1 MSSPAS
7 DTPAPTW
14 TPSPAEPLRHQV
26 LAALAQHRIATT
38 SQLRRMLRPGSTRQ
52 LISRVLNRLRSDGF
66 VDRTV
71 LPDAKRTR
79 THAWYLTQEG
89 SRLTRD
95 LPVLRGRPPYPI
107 TSTTTASLKT
117 PHALTVVRTHLAFAE
132 DARRLGHE
140 HGPWDWTPEVS
151 HSIGEGEHVMADAL
165 MYYTAIESEHRRKLR
180 AFVEVDRN
188 TMSSERLAVKLIEYA
203 RLFQYEAQPVGRRRQ
218 AAAGPAWLR
227 WYPVF
232 PRVLFVLTG
241 ASRSRLENRM
251 SDLQAMVA
259 QHPLV
264 AALAR
269 EVRLGA
275 AVLEDIEQHGPAQT
289 VWVPLSGGKLD
300 RPVMSPLSRLRERE
314 ALNGRAER
322 TRTAHARHT

>member
-1 MSSPAS
+1 MTSPTPSTPAS
-7 DTPAPTW
+7 LA
-14 TPSPAEPLRHQV
+14 PSPAEPLRHQV

-38 SQLRRMLRPGSTRQ
+38 SQLRRMLRPDGTRQ
-52 LISRVLNRLRSDGF
+52 LLSRVLNKLRSDGF
-66 VDRTV
+66 ADYTL
-71 LPDAKRTR
+71 LPDANRSR

-95 LPVLRGRPPYPI
+95 LPVLRGRPPYSI
-107 TSTTTASLKT
+107 TSTTAASLKT
-117 PHALTVVRTHLAFAE
+117 PHTLTVVRAHLSFAA

-140 HGPWDWTPEVS
+140 HGPWDWNPEVS
-151 HSIGEGEHVMADAL
+151 HSIGEGERVVADAV
-165 MYYTAIESEHRRKLR
+165 MYYTAVEREHRRKLR
-180 AFVEVDRN
+180 AFVEVDRT

-203 RLFQYEAQPVGRRRQ
+203 RLFQYEAPPVGRRRQ
-218 AAAGPAWLR
+218 AATGPSWLR

-241 ASRSRLENRM
+241 ASRARLGHRM

-269 EVRLGA
+269 EVPLGA
-275 AVLEDIEQHGPAQT
+275 AVLEDLEQLGPGQA
-289 VWVPLSGGKLD
+289 VWVPLTGGKH
-300 RPVMSPLSRLRERE
+300 RPWTDL
-314 ALNGRAER
+314 
-322 TRTAHARHT
+322 

>member
-1 MSSPAS
+1 MSSPAP
-7 DTPAPTW
+7 DTPTPTW
-14 TPSPAEPLRHQV
+14 TPSPAEPLAHQV

-38 SQLRRMLRPGSTRQ
+38 SQLRRMLRPDGTRQ
-52 LISRVLNRLRSDGF
+52 LMSRALNRLRSDGF
-66 VDRTV
+66 VDCTV
-71 LPDAKRTR
+71 LPDANRTR

-107 TSTTTASLKT
+107 ASTTAASLKT
-117 PHALTVVRTHLAFAE
+117 PHTLAVVRTHLAFAE

-151 HSIGEGEHVMADAL
+151 HSIGEGERLVTDAL
-165 MYYTAIESEHRRKLR
+165 MYYTAVESEHRRKLR
-180 AFVEVDRN
+180 AFVEVDRS
-188 TMSSERLAVKLIEYA
+188 TMSSERLAAKLIEYA
-203 RLFQYEAQPVGRRRQ
+203 RLLQYEAQPVGRRRRT
-218 AAAGPAWLR
+218 AAGPAWLR

-241 ASRSRLENRM
+241 ASRARLENRM

-259 QHPLV
+259 HHPLV

-269 EVRLGA
+269 EARLGA
-275 AVLEDIEQHGPAQT
+275 AVLADLEQHGPAQA
-289 VWVPLSGGKLD
+289 VWIPLAGGEP
-300 RPVMSPLSRLRERE
+300 RPWTDL
-314 ALNGRAER
+314 
-322 TRTAHARHT
+322 